1 MTEAPGAYRK
11 TRSRA
16 RGLLDRTD
24 HSQVPPLHVPEQQ
37 SAAPAHG
44 CPSVLQL
51 VHVPLVHWLRP
62 PQQSLADLQLPPGG
76 AQDCGA
82 HWPPAHV
89 LEQHWL
95 SSEHAIP
102 LPLHDPA
109 GPHLPPLHSVEQHSD
124 ASVHEKPFARQ
135 LAPFA
140 HMPSVQLMEQ
150 HSLSL
155 EQA

>member
-1 MTEAPGAYRK
+1 M
-11 TRSRA
+11 
-16 RGLLDRTD
+16 
-24 HSQVPPLHVPEQQ
+24 
-37 SAAPAHG
+37 APAQG

-76 AQDCGA
+76 VQACGE
-82 HWPPAHV
+82 HWPPLHEP
-89 LEQHWL
+89 EQHWL
-95 SSEHAIP
+95 SSEHAMP

-124 ASVHEKPFARQ
+124 ACVQEKPFARQ
-135 LAPFA
+135 LTPCA
-140 HMPSVQLMEQ
+140 HMPLVQLMEQ
-150 HSLSL
+150 HSLSP